1 MQVVIIDDE
10 KNSIEYLTE
19 LLKNLLWLGHF
30 LIPERGWHIY

>member
-19 LLKNLLWLGHF
+19 LLKKKEEFTLLGHF
-30 LIPERGWHIY
+30 